1 MAIRSQLETSNVVMA
16 IYQNNPLPKC
26 CAIDGY
32 VHVAFNRELG
42 LEARELN
49 TGLPM
54 MFCTNFQLDHGR
66 H

>member
-16 IYQNNPLPKC
+16 IYQNNPLSKC
-26 CAIDGY
+26 CPIDGY

-49 TGLPM
+49 T
-54 MFCTNFQLDHGR
+54 DHGR